1 MGLRISTWYL
11 YQQSKGRGRGAA
23 PRPCWGKDA
32 QLISSRGKPPRE
44 EESHI
49 SSAKRHVMTQG
60 KKNHTSFLPRFIS
73 LCLTS
78 TSRCSSSQLLYW
90 ILGHPRNCCKWE
102 MIPQHLACVH
112 PDPGRSS
119 IHLGT
124 ALACSLCS
132 QRQPGNPKSSFDAVF
147 LPLSGC

>member
-1 MGLRISTWYL
+1 MGRRAHLEISQAGGAAGWCEGFICVWGLLMGLGISTWYL

-60 KKNHTSFLPRFIS
+60 KKKSHFFI
-73 LCLTS
+73 T
-78 TSRCSSSQLLYW
+78 Q
-90 ILGHPRNCCKWE
+90 
-102 MIPQHLACVH
+102 
-112 PDPGRSS
+112 
-119 IHLGT
+119 IHLPVPDKHQQMLLFSVALLDSGT
-124 ALACSLCS
+124 SL
-132 QRQPGNPKSSFDAVF
+132 
-147 LPLSGC
+147 